1 MEIEKAAALADDV
14 EQVAVLAG
22 GGIGPFAGWPLA
34 ADSFSRTN
42 MERPGVLRD
51 VADQPVAAFAPAVGE
66 IVAAYRLG
74 LARETVRQ
82 FGSVAWHH
90 AASRSPTRAIG

>member
-22 GGIGPFAGWPLA
+22 GGVGPFAGRPLGRLLEPDEHRA
-34 ADSFSRTN
+34 AR
-42 MERPGVLRD
+42 RVAH
-51 VADQPVAAFAPAVGE
+51 VADQPIAALTAAVGE
-66 IVAAYRLG
+66 IVAAYRFG

-82 FGSVAWHH
+82 FGSVAGHH
-90 AASRSPTRAIG
+90 AASRSPMRSTG